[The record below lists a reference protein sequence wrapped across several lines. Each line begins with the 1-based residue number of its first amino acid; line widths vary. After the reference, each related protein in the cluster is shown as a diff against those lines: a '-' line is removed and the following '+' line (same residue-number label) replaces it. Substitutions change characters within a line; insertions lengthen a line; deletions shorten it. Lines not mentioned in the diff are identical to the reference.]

1 LRSTTLGRTS
11 AAPTISSLR
20 GSQMLGRLLAPSA
33 RRAGRAPSVT
43 RRRPSATRRLRL
55 RRFPDGWE
63 LSPSVCGLTPDEPT
77 PSSHC
82 HALARTARRRKPGGA
97 CFAGRRRGA
106 ERRRFYEPNGRRV
119 DTAPAEPENG
129 AVPIRFVLNDSY
141 GVGRSETVSCL
152 SECALGEGE
161 DLGRRHG
168 EHKSR
173 TTAFV
178 LKAAVTHLVLP
189 LSVPLCLPGLG

>member
-1 LRSTTLGRTS
+1 MNRRRLLIVTLLLVLLAGGSLAALALRGGDEERSAGASTSQTGGVSTT
-11 AAPTISSLR
+11 AP
-20 GSQMLGRLLAPSA
+20 P
-33 RRAGRAPSVT
+33 
-43 RRRPSATRRLRL
+43 
-55 RRFPDGWE
+55 
-63 LSPSVCGLTPDEPT
+63 
-77 PSSHC
+77 
-82 HALARTARRRKPGGA
+82 
-97 CFAGRRRGA
+97 
-106 ERRRFYEPNGRRV
+106 
-119 DTAPAEPENG
+119 EPENG